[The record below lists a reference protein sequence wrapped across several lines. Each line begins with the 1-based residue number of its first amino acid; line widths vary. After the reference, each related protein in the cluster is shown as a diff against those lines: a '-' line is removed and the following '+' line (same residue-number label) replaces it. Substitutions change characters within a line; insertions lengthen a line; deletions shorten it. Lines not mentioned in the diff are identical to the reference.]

1 MIFIYKYNLIILQT
15 NKLTNTMISHVTI
28 KNMSNDAASIAAT
41 LKELDFFMT
50 SKICL
55 FPIFE
60 NGKFTYTAYIRVGE
74 WIDCNMAYM
83 VVKAMKDG
91 KNTVA
96 YVKELSQLWELKK
109 TTAEDMCYTED
120 SRFSKWTTEID
131 PVDSDTESEYSEY
144 ESDVETIMRAE
155 VKAPDEDFSEFGT
168 MMIRD

>member
-1 MIFIYKYNLIILQT
+1 
-15 NKLTNTMISHVTI
+15 MISHVTI

-60 NGKFTYTAYIRVGE
+60 NGKFTYTAYIKVGE
-74 WIDCNMAYM
+74 WMDCDMAY
-83 VVKAMKDG
+83 VIVKAMKDG

-96 YVKELSQLWELKK
+96 YVKQTGQLWELKQ

-120 SRFSKWTTEID
+120 AKFNQWTTEFD
-131 PVDSDTESEYSEY
+131 PIDSDTESEYSEY
-144 ESDVETIMRAE
+144 ESDVETIINAE
-155 VKAPDEDFSEFGT
+155 VKEPEPDFSLFS
-168 MMIRD
+168 M